1 MAELIVKYPDR
12 TAEHFSISR
21 LRITIGR
28 SARND
33 LCIPDP
39 FASRV
44 HAEVRHQGDEYV
56 LQDLGSANGTLYNG
70 SVVEAPIHLT
80 RGGRIQIG
88 ETEIFF
94 NDAQFPLSSGATMIT
109 DNSSSVPEA
118 TISLSSTG
126 RTTSGLLEAIED
138 ARTQSDETS
147 RVAHQSDLL
156 ALISK
161 ISVALLDTATLNE
174 TLDQIVSMVFQAV
187 PADRSMIMM
196 RDEKNPDLKVAV
208 ARLRDR
214 AGEVGEIRISRSV
227 IDEVVTNGKSVLTSD
242 AQADP
247 RFMGGTVMLQGVRS
261 VLAVPLGV
269 GEKVFG
275 IVYADSPL
283 AEGRFTEDH
292 LKVLTTL
299 ASVAAIRVQNA
310 RLMEQ
315 QMERVRLEREL
326 QVASEI
332 QQRFQPA
339 SAPIVAGYELQG
351 ISFPCY
357 EIGGDYYDF
366 IQREDGRLI
375 VALGDVSGK
384 GPSAALLMSS
394 LHAAVHAHSESHNS
408 LAKMIGAVN
417 RYLVDSTPANRF
429 VTLFYAELD
438 PKNGSLAFLNAGHNP
453 PLICHAGGTME
464 QLAAGGLPLGI
475 MANADFRE
483 GKTRLHPGD
492 VLVIYSDGV
501 SEAVNPKGEE
511 FGPTRLYETVS
522 RNLERAVVVLSN
534 PNPVEM
540 TRRWLTDS
548 ARAWATLDVLFA
560 DAKGKDERA
569 GRCTWRGVTGQLHG
583 EIKRVLEIEYAHMMT
598 GTGAKQAADR
608 LRRDCDELSID
619 VAAADALRR
628 ALGDADM
635 DEKKDW
641 FSTYLQ
647 QCFALAEYMHRNV
660 LGLNQILSD
669 HEAMRYTTAMSCA
682 VRNAPAPRTA

>member
-1 MAELIVKYPDR
+1 MAELIIKYPDR

-44 HAEVRHQGDEYV
+44 HAEVRHEGDEYV

-118 TISLSSTG
+118 TISLASTG

-147 RVAHQSDLL
+147 RVAQRSDLL

-174 TLDQIVSMVFQAV
+174 TLDQVVSMVFQAV

-339 SAPIVAGYELQG
+339 SAPIVTGYELQG

-366 IQREDGRLI
+366 IQRDNGKLI

-394 LHAAVHAHSESHNS
+394 LHAAVHAHSDTHNS
-408 LAKMIGAVN
+408 LAKTIGAVN

-483 GKTRLHPGD
+483 GKTRLRPGD

-522 RNLERAVVVLSN
+522 RNLDASAAGIRDRIESA
-534 PNPVEM
+534 
-540 TRRWLTDS
+540 LTK
-548 ARAWATLDVLFA
+548 F
-560 DAKGKDERA
+560 
-569 GRCTWRGVTGQLHG
+569 CQ
-583 EIKRVLEIEYAHMMT
+583 
-598 GTGAKQAADR
+598 GTPAADDITLVICKR
-608 LRRDCDELSID
+608 LAESAEV
-619 VAAADALRR
+619 VAAAA
-628 ALGDADM
+628 
-635 DEKKDW
+635 
-641 FSTYLQ
+641 S
-647 QCFALAEYMHRNV
+647 
-660 LGLNQILSD
+660 
-669 HEAMRYTTAMSCA
+669 
-682 VRNAPAPRTA
+682 